1 MSLTDTLAV
10 RELKCY
16 FRQRGAGRIGT
27 QRTVRAVDGVSFSIP
42 PATTLGLVGESGCG
56 KSTLARAVLRLHKPE
71 SGSVYLA
78 GTDITSLSERELRRG
93 PRRRMQMIFQDP
105 DHSLNPRKRV
115 GEILSQPLKVHA
127 TVAPQKRRRH
137 CEALLEQVGLDASML
152 DRFPH
157 EFSGGQKQR
166 IGIARA
172 LALEPQLIVA
182 DEPVSALD
190 VSVQAQI
197 LRLMRDLKARLKLS
211 YLFISH
217 DLGVVRYIADTV
229 AVMYLG
235 RIVEMAPRDNL
246 FAVPKHPYTVALLSA
261 IPEPVA
267 RAENRG
273 IRSRIMLPGEMPNPA
288 NPPGGCPFHTRCPIA
303 RDRCRVEAPP
313 LVTDE
318 AGHSVACH
326 FPGELTATGRSRPT
340 A

>member
-1 MSLTDTLAV
+1 MNAPDTLVV
-10 RELKCY
+10 RDLKSY
-16 FRQRGAGRIGT
+16 FRKRAAGGFGT
-27 QRTVRAVDGVSFSIP
+27 RRTVRAVDGVGFSIP
-42 PATTLGLVGESGCG
+42 PAGTLGLVGESGCG
-56 KSTLARAVLRLHKPE
+56 KSTLARTVLRFHKPE
-71 SGSVYLA
+71 SGSIHLS
-78 GTDITSLSERELRRG
+78 GTDITSLSEGELRKG

-115 GEILSQPLKVHA
+115 SEILNQPLKVYG
-127 TVAPQKRRRH
+127 TVAPQERRGH
-137 CEALLEQVGLDASML
+137 CSALLEQVGLDASML
-152 DRFPH
+152 ERFPH

-172 LALEPQLIVA
+172 LALEPDLLVA

-197 LRLMRDLKARLKLS
+197 LHLLRDLQERLGLS

-235 RIVEMAPRDNL
+235 RIVEMASRDDL
-246 FAVPKHPYTVALLSA
+246 FADPKHPYTVALLSA

-267 RAENRG
+267 SNRNRG
-273 IRSRIMLPGEMPNPA
+273 ISSRITLRGEMPNPA

-303 RDRCRVEAPP
+303 RDRCRTQVPP

-318 AGHSVACH
+318 DGHSFACH
-326 FPGELTATGRSRPT
+326 FPGEPAPV
-340 A
+340 